1 MDRRRNR
8 GKTKLSR
15 RALLSTAAC
24 ASAASVVDSFAA
36 SETRARQE
44 VAVETSENGYV
55 ELSSAALGGPV
66 PEPTTLTV
74 TTVLDDASLIRAETV
89 DGRVALRRPADR
101 NLPATVGME
110 AVGGNRVVSDTV
122 VVEAGN
128 DDVHA
133 ELRRRVELEAVE
145 EKP

>member
-1 MDRRRNR
+1 MGRRRNR
-8 GKTKLSR
+8 GKTEVSR
-15 RALLSTAAC
+15 RGFLATAAC
-24 ASAASVVDSFAA
+24 VSAASLVGSFAA

-55 ELSSAALGGPV
+55 ELSGAALAGPV
-66 PEPTTLTV
+66 AEPTTLTV
-74 TTVLDDASLIRAETV
+74 TSVLDDASLIRAETL
-89 DGRVALRRPADR
+89 DGRVALRRPADGS
-101 NLPATVGME
+101 LPATVEME
-110 AVGGNRVVSDTV
+110 TVGGDGVVSDTV

-133 ELRRRVELEAVE
+133 ELRRRVELEVE